1 LISFF
6 PKRQALVPL
15 LALGTFAIA
24 LPACGDPSK
33 EDSPPESSQ
42 ASRQELTKALF
53 DAESGASFDK
63 ALKKAQSGGV
73 PEQTL
78 LEARFLNLIN
88 LQDNSGI
95 AALSPEMVA
104 RYDSFKLTESHIFG
118 VEEEWQA
125 VVHYGQALAALEK
138 GNQADFKKHIQE
150 AFWLSPRQ
158 AGIFAPHIE
167 QLRLEEAMSKVRVD
181 LDKKFIKQGSKEKVS
196 LNTLAKKSPLILLH
210 FWSPWSQECET
221 FQDDFIVTANELT
234 EKNVSVVSILA
245 DTASEIIPDANS
257 YRDTVNKK
265 TACFWILDDQ
275 ISSFT
280 GLLRIPDLPSMVL
293 IDRTGKVLFNGH
305 PSDKRLWV
313 ALKKV
318 VPSIERPALTSP

>member
-1 LISFF
+1 MGANARGRSLEIDRRENGVHQG
-6 PKRQALVPL
+6 PETRAAGAT
-15 LALGTFAIA
+15 LAIGANREGAAMAAGVSARTV
-24 LPACGDPSK
+24 
-33 EDSPPESSQ
+33 
-42 ASRQELTKALF
+42 SRRCDNDEF
-53 DAESGASFDK
+53 M
-63 ALKKAQSGGV
+63 
-73 PEQTL
+73 
-78 LEARFLNLIN
+78 AR
-88 LQDNSGI
+88 
-95 AALSPEMVA
+95 VA
-104 RYDSFKLTESHIFG
+104 RVFSVL
-118 VEEEWQA
+118 
-125 VVHYGQALAALEK
+125 
-138 GNQADFKKHIQE
+138 
-150 AFWLSPRQ
+150 
-158 AGIFAPHIE
+158 
-167 QLRLEEAMSKVRVD
+167 D
-181 LDKKFIKQGSKEKVS
+181 LKRKNHS
-196 LNTLAKKSPLILLH
+196 L
-210 FWSPWSQECET
+210 
-221 FQDDFIVTANELT
+221 VNELT